1 MAAFTFCRVKQH
13 IITAFGTFG
22 IEMSA
27 ILTFKRMRSSYQ
39 LKYIKKGGLFNRIR
53 IFVSFC
59 GSEAGTKHRRVR
71 RSFPDETAEAGNAL
85 LTSAPGFR
93 AAAANLRPLVF
104 KITKSR
110 GIPRLSAAF
119 VPTANAAHTQAKT
132 DSTPSQSMMTVRSVF
147 RIRPKHRRPPERTR
161 GFRRFSLSRR
171 PHSVGPDDCR
181 Y

>member
-1 MAAFTFCRVKQH
+1 MAAFAFCRVKRH

-59 GSEAGTKHRRVR
+59 ASEAGTKHRRVR
-71 RSFPDETAEAGNAL
+71 RPFPDETAEDGSAL
-85 LTSAPGFR
+85 TPGFR

-161 GFRRFSLSRR
+161 DFRRFSLSRR

>member
-1 MAAFTFCRVKQH
+1 
-13 IITAFGTFG
+13 
-22 IEMSA
+22 MSGQA
-27 ILTFKRMRSSYQ
+27 SYNHRIRDIRHRNVCHCNLQKNAQ
-39 LKYIKKGGLFNRIR
+39 LLPIKYIKKGGLFNRIR

-59 GSEAGTKHRRVR
+59 ASEAGTKHRRVR
-71 RSFPDETAEAGNAL
+71 RPFPDETAEAGNAL
-85 LTSAPGFR
+85 TPGFR

>member
-1 MAAFTFCRVKQH
+1 MAAFAFCRVKRH

-59 GSEAGTKHRRVR
+59 ASEAGTKHRRVR
-71 RSFPDETAEAGNAL
+71 RPFPDETAEDGSAL
-85 LTSAPGFR
+85 TPGFR

>member
-1 MAAFTFCRVKQH
+1 
-13 IITAFGTFG
+13 
-22 IEMSA
+22 
-27 ILTFKRMRSSYQ
+27 MRRSYQ
-39 LKYIKKGGLFNRIR
+39 LKYIKKEGFFNPIR

-59 GSEAGTKHRRVR
+59 GSEAGTKHRRAR
-71 RSFPDETAEAGNAL
+71 RSFPEETAKDGSG
-85 LTSAPGFR
+85 LTPGFR
-93 AAAANLRPLVF
+93 VAVANLRPLVF

-119 VPTANAAHTQAKT
+119 VPTANTAHTQAKT

-171 PHSVGPDDCR
+171 PHSVGSDDCR